1 MSAIVEL
8 SSVFKKSSV
17 RYAYSERCLPLAY
30 FGDRGNMAAVVVNTV
45 KLGVILQYNSTYNR
59 CQEPMRR

>member
-17 RYAYSERCLPLAY
+17 QYAYSERCLPLAY
-30 FGDRGNMAAVVVNTV
+30 FGDRGNMAAVDVNISEV
-45 KLGVILQYNSTYNR
+45 GSDLWPI
-59 CQEPMRR
+59 P